1 MIRSLIVVFACIL
14 GPLMTGSSAAAPLP
28 DPGKLRLASAN
39 VLVVDAQ
46 DGRRMY
52 AKAADEV
59 TPIASL
65 TKLMTAMVVLDA
77 NPSLDEPVE
86 VDMDDFDYLKGSHSR
101 LRMGTTLSRGEMLRL
116 ALMSS
121 ENRAASSLARH
132 YPGGNVAF
140 VAAMN
145 AKAAALGMT
154 NTRFEDPTGLSPHNV
169 STANDL
175 ALMVGAAAKY
185 PLIRDFTTTPA
196 HFVEVQPSGAGA
208 RVQQFQC
215 ARQECRVGHP
225 AAEDR
230 LHPRSR
236 ALRGHAGDD
245 RQPADRDRAA
255 RFAGQVHAVRR
266 CAARQALARDR
277 RIDAGAKRENG
288 VGQAQGQ
295 ACQGY
300 VHAEA
305 RRQLVE
311 TREQQQGARVLTSG
325 GSVRATR
332 PSAGWRAAKVP
343 GSWLPNPAFPWR
355 APAFSR

>member
-1 MIRSLIVVFACIL
+1 MIRSLIIVFACFL
-14 GPLMTGSSAAAPLP
+14 GLMPAVASVAAPFP

-39 VLVVDAQ
+39 VLVIDAQ

-52 AKAADEV
+52 SKAADEV

-77 NPSLDEPVE
+77 NPSLDDPVA
-86 VDMDDFDYLKGSHSR
+86 VDMDDFDYIKGSRSR

-175 ALMVGAAAKY
+175 ALMVGAASQY
-185 PLIRDFTTTPA
+185 PLIRDYTTTPA
-196 HFVEVQPSGAGA
+196 HFVEVQPSGQVLGFNNSNALVKNVAWDIQLQKTGYIREAGRCVVMLA
-208 RVQQFQC
+208 TIASRPIVIVLLDSLGKYTRLGDAQRVKHWLETGE
-215 ARQECRVGHP
+215 AMPVP
-225 AAEDR
+225 TAKAAA
-230 LHPRSR
+230 SR
-236 ALRGHAGDD
+236 PKAKQVKGA
-245 RQPADRDRAA
+245 
-255 RFAGQVHAVRR
+255 FAPK
-266 CAARQALARDR
+266 LASNS
-277 RIDAGAKRENG
+277 K
-288 VGQAQGQ
+288 
-295 ACQGY
+295 
-300 VHAEA
+300 A
-305 RRQLVE
+305 RR
-311 TREQQQGARVLTSG
+311 S
-325 GSVRATR
+325 
-332 PSAGWRAAKVP
+332 
-343 GSWLPNPAFPWR
+343 
-355 APAFSR
+355 